1 MIPFPMPHAMF
12 CEPAYH
18 IPLPHRAA
26 FVVVRAAVV
35 VEVEILL
42 AYPVSVGYAFVFTLL
57 KL

>member
-1 MIPFPMPHAMF
+1 MIPFPMPRAML

-18 IPLPHRAA
+18 IPLPNRAA
-26 FVVVRAAVV
+26 FILVWAAVV

-42 AYPVSVGYAFVFTLL
+42 AHYVSVGHTFVFTLL